1 MRRNKERKLIDGL
14 SLIAELKDELEN
26 YHHFRDEIVLITIA
40 RNEADLD
47 HIIKNKDITL
57 SAYAHSACE
66 LKKENF
72 ALKKEL
78 AKLKGETDELQ

>member
-47 HIIKNKDITL
+47 HIIKNNDDTL
-57 SAYAHSACE
+57 ASYSYGVSE
-66 LKKENF
+66 LKRENF
-72 ALKKEL
+72 KLKEEL
-78 AKLKGETDELQ
+78 AKLKGENNEL